1 MEQRSVVTDGEE
13 LLHGVDQHMKTL
25 ISDGGSSGSQPHMA
39 TRGSSGVQE
48 QGFNSYLLPTEGNC
62 DAVVFNI
69 VPNVLNVAEIFGVPF
84 ETFADIED
92 LMNGIEI
99 GKHEVLWSGMTN
111 ERRKDFIDY
120 MFTTWKRLM
129 DENFSVASN
138 VGNNGEGTTASLGYP
153 SLETL
158 RHQAFAI
165 GMSPSPGTFYATN
178 TSFGE
183 SFHTSTMNP
192 SIVSVDQIVGDA
204 TSFSEVNAPNVQ
216 THNND
221 VVANLFGVSLT
232 TCKLIDDFT
241 KDLESGKYAVWSK
254 LLDGVLDDLIEYGWS
269 DLRPEAQD
277 GVKHATLHY
286 NSGLY
291 CLVPHNG

>member
-1 MEQRSVVTDGEE
+1 VRSFFFVSAFMEQRSIVTDGEA
-13 LLHGVDQHMKTL
+13 LPRGVAQRMKTL
-25 ISDGGSSGSQPHMA
+25 IGDGARIGSSQVVATTLPSQGS
-39 TRGSSGVQE
+39 TGVQE

-69 VPNVLNVAEIFGVPF
+69 VPNVLNVAEYFSVPF
-84 ETFADIED
+84 ETFADIKD
-92 LMNGIEI
+92 LMNGIDM
-99 GKHEVLWSGMTN
+99 GKHEVVWPGMTN
-111 ERRKDFIDY
+111 ERNKDFIDY

-138 VGNNGEGTTASLGYP
+138 AGNNGEGTMASLDYP

-158 RHQAFAI
+158 RHQASAI
-165 GMSPSPGTFYATN
+165 GTIPTPGTFYATN

-204 TSFSEVNAPNVQ
+204 TSFSEVNAPNIQ

-221 VVANLFGVSLT
+221 VVANLFGMSLT
-232 TCKLIDDFT
+232 TCKVIDNFT
-241 KDLESGKYAVWSK
+241 KDLE
-254 LLDGVLDDLIEYGWS
+254 
-269 DLRPEAQD
+269 
-277 GVKHATLHY
+277 
-286 NSGLY
+286 
-291 CLVPHNG
+291 